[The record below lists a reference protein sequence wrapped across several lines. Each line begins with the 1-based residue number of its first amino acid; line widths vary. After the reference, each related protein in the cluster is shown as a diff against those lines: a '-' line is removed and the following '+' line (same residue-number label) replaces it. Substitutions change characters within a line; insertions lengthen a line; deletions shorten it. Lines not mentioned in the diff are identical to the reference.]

1 MLLAGG
7 TLEALQMVN
16 LVPHTHRH
24 LERSDPLLAGST
36 QTVLTEE
43 PARTRKILTWKNFTE
58 PLIRQDH
65 RIRLGGTLGLLGQL
79 PTLSGW

>member
-16 LVPHTHRH
+16 LVPHAHRH

-36 QTVLTEE
+36 ETVLTEE
-43 PARTRKILTWKNFTE
+43 PAGRRKILTWKTFTE
-58 PLIRQDH
+58 PLYKTGPQD
-65 RIRLGGTLGLLGQL
+65 
-79 PTLSGW
+79 